1 MTWGSSIFATVTAVN
16 NMGASLT
23 SDEGNGGIILAIPL
37 APLNL
42 RDRPAITT
50 STQIGLAWDAVPV
63 SDQGGTDVIDY
74 TIFMAVLPNAY
85 SIVGT
90 GITTTTF
97 TAEDLTPGTTYS
109 FKIQSRN
116 LFGNSLD
123 STPVVSI
130 LAAQMP
136 DRPAAPT
143 TSLSGTSLTIDWN
156 APFDQGKEIDYY
168 KIYILKSDLTTYS
181 LELNDCDGSNPSIVS
196 STSCVIDV
204 LILRSAPFSLPW
216 GTKVYAK
223 VIAHNSYGDS
233 QESLP
238 GAGDEGVI
246 MTYPDAPTT
255 LTEVV
260 SSRAADSITFTWVD
274 GTYNNGAVVTSYR
287 ISMSQGAG
295 TYSELKSLH
304 ATREY
309 TATGL
314 TAG

>member
-1 MTWGSSIFATVTAVN
+1 M
-16 NMGASLT
+16 
-23 SDEGNGGIILAIPL
+23 AIPL

-63 SDQGGTDVIDY
+63 SDQGGTEVIDY

-136 DRPAAPT
+136 DRPAAPSKSKT
-143 TSLSGTSLTIDWN
+143 TI
-156 APFDQGKEIDYY
+156 P
-168 KIYILKSDLTTYS
+168 LKYRRVFRRQIWGLW
-181 LELNDCDGSNPSIVS
+181 EH
-196 STSCVIDV
+196 
-204 LILRSAPFSLPW
+204 PW
-216 GTKVYAK
+216 
-223 VIAHNSYGDS
+223 
-233 QESLP
+233 
-238 GAGDEGVI
+238 
-246 MTYPDAPTT
+246 
-255 LTEVV
+255 
-260 SSRAADSITFTWVD
+260 F
-274 GTYNNGAVVTSYR
+274 
-287 ISMSQGAG
+287 
-295 TYSELKSLH
+295 
-304 ATREY
+304 
-309 TATGL
+309 
-314 TAG
+314 